1 MNPFRSR
8 AWYLVL
14 ALAAACANGEPLV
27 TKVTNAPPPTPS
39 SNDITVVEGARSL
52 GRAAFSPNPKILNL
66 AGAANVTVRWINA
79 DITGG
84 DYSNGTAVIHRI
96 LSDDGTSFDTGSLG
110 GNATSSKTLTS
121 GSYPYHCTIH
131 PTMVGT
137 VTVQP

>member
-1 MNPFRSR
+1 MSR
-8 AWYLVL
+8 FQSPAFSIVL
-14 ALAAACANGEPLV
+14 ALAVGCAGGEPLV
-27 TKVTNAPPPTPS
+27 NQVTNAPPPTPS
-39 SNDITVVEGARSL
+39 SNDIMIVEGARSL
-52 GRAAFSPNPKILNL
+52 GSAAFSPNPKILNL
-66 AGAANVTVRWINA
+66 AGATSGTVRWING

-96 LSDDGTSFDTGSLG
+96 ISDNGTSFDTGSLG

-121 GSYPYHCTIH
+121 GNYPYHCTIH